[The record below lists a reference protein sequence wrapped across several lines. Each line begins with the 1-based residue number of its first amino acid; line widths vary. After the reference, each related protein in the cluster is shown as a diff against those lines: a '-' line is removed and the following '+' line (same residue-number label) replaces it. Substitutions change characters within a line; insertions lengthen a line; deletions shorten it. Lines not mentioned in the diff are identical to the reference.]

1 MKVLVIS
8 LPDSRARRESAGR
21 QLAHRS
27 IDFEFLD
34 GVDGRSGGHS
44 LLARYDERRFVVNCG
59 RPANPGELG
68 CYASHFLAWEWCVAH
83 DEPLLVLED
92 DFVLQNGFPE
102 ALSLCEQLLPAYG
115 HIRLEATTR
124 SIAVPEQRFGS
135 FKLVKYVK
143 APQGA
148 LAYGIAPAAARSLL
162 RHSSAFV
169 APVDVFVRN
178 FFWHKVPLFGLWPY
192 TVANGELSGDSVIGR
207 RVRPAQR
214 APIAVLRFLKKG
226 FRLAMNGKENL
237 LYAAGLRQPC
247 RSD

>member
-8 LPDSRARRESAGR
+8 LPGCQTRRESAGG
-21 QLAHRS
+21 QLADRS
-27 IDFEFLD
+27 IAFEFLD
-34 GVDGRSGGHS
+34 GVDGRSPGHP
-44 LLARYDERRFVVNCG
+44 LLARYDESQFIVNCG

-68 CYASHFLAWEWCVAH
+68 CYASHFLAWERCVAH
-83 DEPLLVLED
+83 DEPVLILED
-92 DFVLQNGFPE
+92 DFVLQDGFPA

-124 SIAVPEQRFGS
+124 SIAVPEQQFGA
-135 FKLVKYVK
+135 FRLVKYVK

-162 RHSSAFV
+162 RHSSTFA

-178 FFWHKVPLFGLWPY
+178 FFRHKVPLFGLYPY
-192 TVANGELSGDSVIGR
+192 TVANGELSGDSLIGR
-207 RVRPAQR
+207 RVKPAQP
-214 APIAVLRFLKKG
+214 APVALRRFLKKG

-237 LYAAGLRQPC
+237 LYAAGLRRPC
-247 RSD
+247 CSD